1 MGNLFTNINPFM
13 PGGTKGHK
21 YLKIFLILYKLMLTL
36 GIKGLIALVKFLL
49 ESNPNNISLYSNLL
63 SVSSIS
69 PEVLSTLIDNVPTN
83 LVVAHICKER
93 SKHQVKKKS
102 NSREAQLL

>member
-1 MGNLFTNINPFM
+1 M
-13 PGGTKGHK
+13 PGGTKGHT

-83 LVVAHICKER
+83 LVVAHICKVR